1 MYKAAAVAVL
11 LCVLAAACGRP
22 AETRAPAKP
31 RVITVVIPENDAKK
45 RALDAVHIGPL
56 LFDKVLLG
64 TQLDAAGAVSADSTT
79 ATEGQPFYAT
89 VRLRESPVGLHIGVV
104 WKDAHGKKIA
114 REEKPMNGGKVATFA
129 MPPRLAPGSYTA
141 ETYWG
146 APPGIE
152 KQFEVVGKKK
162 PRR

>member
-1 MYKAAAVAVL
+1 MYKAAAVL
-11 LCVLAAACGRP
+11 FCVLAAACRRP
-22 AETRAPAKP
+22 APETRTPATP
-31 RVITVVIPENDAKK
+31 RVKTVIIPENDAKK

-56 LFDKVLLG
+56 LFDRVLLG
-64 TQLDAAGAVSADSTT
+64 TQLDATGAVSADSTT

-104 WKDAHGKKIA
+104 WKDAHGKKVA
-114 REEKPMNGGKVATFA
+114 REEKPMNGGKVVTFA
-129 MPPRLAPGSYTA
+129 MPPRLAPGRYTA

-152 KQFEVVGKKK
+152 KQFEVLGKKK